1 MQDWNYEKNQ
11 NLDPRKI
18 TLGMHVKVWWK
29 CHVCGHEW
37 AAMVYSRTNGCGCNV
52 CYGRT
57 CVTGVNDLQTLAPHL
72 LVDWDYEKNELLP
85 NQICAQSNKKYWWKC
100 NVCGH
105 EWQSTAAHR
114 FDGRGCMI
122 CGRERTAK
130 GHCKRVINTDTGI
143 EYDSIKAAAKSLNL
157 RADAIANCCRN
168 NSKTSGGY
176 HWRFIDEK

>member
-85 NQICAQSNKKYWWKC
+85 NQICAQSNKNIGGSVMC
-100 NVCGH
+100 AVMNGN
-105 EWQSTAAHR
+105 R
-114 FDGRGCMI
+114 LRLIDL
-122 CGRERTAK
+122 
-130 GHCKRVINTDTGI
+130 TD
-143 EYDSIKAAAKSLNL
+143 AVV
-157 RADAIANCCRN
+157 
-168 NSKTSGGY
+168 
-176 HWRFIDEK
+176 